1 VVINNLDG
9 PPSLLR
15 NVHGDHH
22 AWLEL
27 KLIGGAK
34 SPRDA
39 VGSTVLLT
47 AGGMTR
53 RQDVLSGGSFMSSN
67 DPRVHFGLG
76 DVRTIDG
83 LEIRWPSGEV
93 EQIKIARLN
102 AIYTIQEGTGI
113 LSVTEAKGAAPAA
126 ARSHTGTR

>member
-1 VVINNLDG
+1 
-9 PPSLLR
+9 
-15 NVHGDHH
+15 
-22 AWLEL
+22 
-27 KLIGGAK
+27 LIGGAK

-53 RQDVLSGGSFMSSN
+53 RQDVVSGGSFMSSN

-83 LEIRWPSGEV
+83 VEIRWPSGAV

-113 LSVTEAKGAAPAA
+113 VSVTGAKGAAAAA